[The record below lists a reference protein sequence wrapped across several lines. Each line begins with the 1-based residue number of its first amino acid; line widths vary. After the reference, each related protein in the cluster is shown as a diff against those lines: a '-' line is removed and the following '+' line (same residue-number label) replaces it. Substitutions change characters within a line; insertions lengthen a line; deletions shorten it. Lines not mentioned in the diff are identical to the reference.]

1 MPDLTR
7 TLVQRFVAPD
17 DGGDLQATRSR
28 YGLLE
33 AWVSIVGNTLLFA
46 LKITLG
52 LVSNSVSLIADAFH
66 TLGDTVGSVVV
77 VLGFRTARKPPD
89 SKHPY
94 GHGRAEPIATLVI
107 AMLLVITAVEFGH
120 QSYHRLLAPK
130 PIKAGGVVVAAM
142 LLSIVAKE
150 WMARFSNRL
159 AAIIGSD
166 MLQADAWH
174 HRSDAIA
181 AGLVLLAMVGA
192 SFGYPWLDGLFGF
205 GVSALIGLTG
215 WHMGS
220 RMISVLMGEAP
231 DGELMQEIANTA
243 ASVRGVRGVHDVE
256 VHDYGSTKHVGLHI
270 EVAPE
275 TSMEESHATATSVEE
290 ALESD
295 MQLSAVVHV
304 DAASARVQPSALDTI
319 RRVLEDLSATHP
331 GVSSFH
337 SLHTV
342 TDSRGQ
348 YVEFHLAVDSAI
360 SLAESHGLVHDL
372 TGHIAEETGIAKVN
386 IHVEPADGESR

>member
-1 MPDLTR
+1 
-7 TLVQRFVAPD
+7 
-17 DGGDLQATRSR
+17 
-28 YGLLE
+28 LE

-52 LVSNSVSLIADAFH
+52 LISNSVSLVADAFH

-77 VLGFRTARKPPD
+77 VLGFRTARKPAD

-107 AMLLVITAVEFGH
+107 AMLLVVTAVEFAH
-120 QSYHRLLAPK
+120 QSYDRLLDPE
-130 PIKAGGVVVAAM
+130 PIKAGWIVVAAM
-142 LLSIVAKE
+142 VVSIVAKE

-181 AGLVLLAMVGA
+181 AGLVLVAMVGA
-192 SFGYPWLDGLFGF
+192 NFGHPWLDGLLGF

-220 RMISVLMGEAP
+220 KMISVLMGEAP
-231 DGELMQEIANTA
+231 DGELTQAIANTA

-256 VHDYGSTKHVGLHI
+256 VHDYGSAKHVSLHI

-275 TSMEESHATATSVEE
+275 TCMEESHAAATSVEE

-304 DAASARVQPSALDTI
+304 DTARDRIQPSALDTI
-319 RRVLEDLSATHP
+319 RRVLEGLSATHP

-348 YVEFHLAVDSAI
+348 YVEFHLAVDSAT
-360 SLAESHGLVHDL
+360 SLADSHELVHDL
-372 TGHIAEETGIAKVN
+372 TRHVAEETGIAKVN
-386 IHVEPADGESR
+386 IHVEPAEAEDLRKPDDQSQATTNGESH

>member
-120 QSYHRLLAPK
+120 QSYHRL
-130 PIKAGGVVVAAM
+130 
-142 LLSIVAKE
+142 
-150 WMARFSNRL
+150 ARS
-159 AAIIGSD
+159 
-166 MLQADAWH
+166 AD
-174 HRSDAIA
+174 
-181 AGLVLLAMVGA
+181 
-192 SFGYPWLDGLFGF
+192 
-205 GVSALIGLTG
+205 
-215 WHMGS
+215 
-220 RMISVLMGEAP
+220 
-231 DGELMQEIANTA
+231 
-243 ASVRGVRGVHDVE
+243 
-256 VHDYGSTKHVGLHI
+256 
-270 EVAPE
+270 
-275 TSMEESHATATSVEE
+275 
-290 ALESD
+290 
-295 MQLSAVVHV
+295 
-304 DAASARVQPSALDTI
+304 
-319 RRVLEDLSATHP
+319 
-331 GVSSFH
+331 
-337 SLHTV
+337 
-342 TDSRGQ
+342 
-348 YVEFHLAVDSAI
+348 
-360 SLAESHGLVHDL
+360 
-372 TGHIAEETGIAKVN
+372 
-386 IHVEPADGESR
+386 